1 MFERRLQHKLVS
13 CDLGL
18 CDCGLVS
25 FLKLVLRIFMA
36 LPGVAECYRF
46 TVHVKFC
53 YFDVVSAC
61 VCKRCVVFEVWCTF
75 ITTQICTNVS

>member
-53 YFDVVSAC
+53 LFDVVSAC
-61 VCKRCVVFEVWCTF
+61 V
-75 ITTQICTNVS
+75 